1 MYIFFQEAKTE
12 CQTISGTQNSEMDLE
27 DEVEEPGSKISK
39 KTDSPMDEKLSEELK
54 SKDDQ
59 IKMLQNTLQVNGY
72 DLLSFSLLSFIFQ
85 GNAETI
91 TRSSKEEWDASKV
104 P

>member
-1 MYIFFQEAKTE
+1 
-12 CQTISGTQNSEMDLE
+12 MDLE
-27 DEVEEPGSKISK
+27 DEVEEPSSKILK
-39 KTDSPMDEKLSEELK
+39 KTESPMDEKISVELK

-91 TRSSKEEWDASKV
+91 IRSSKEEWDASKV

>member
-27 DEVEEPGSKISK
+27 DEVEEPSSKISK
-39 KTDSPMDEKLSEELK
+39 KTDSPMEEKISVELK

-72 DLLSFSLLSFIFQ
+72 ELSFSLLSFIFQ

-91 TRSSKEEWDASKV
+91 IRSSKEEWDASKV

>member
-1 MYIFFQEAKTE
+1 
-12 CQTISGTQNSEMDLE
+12 MDLE
-27 DEVEEPGSKISK
+27 DEVEEPSSKISK

-72 DLLSFSLLSFIFQ
+72 ELLSFSLLSFIFQ